1 MNWFQQ
7 NRWLGTFLIIAGVC
21 TLAAGYFLFHAKSAS
36 SDALAQFNA
45 AAAER
50 SRLERMDPYPN
61 ANNVTQIAKH
71 LQNYTQTL
79 DNLKA
84 DLKTR
89 MLPGPPLA
97 PNEFQSRLRQAMT
110 AVTDKARANR
120 VKLPDNFA
128 LGFDEFTAAL
138 PSTAAAPLLGQELAQ
153 IEVLLNMIIDA
164 RVDGVTALVRAP
176 LPEERAPAATPTP
189 AAGRKQA
196 PSATPAPATKMLERG
211 VVDITFDSTPSAARK
226 ILNQLASSNQQFY
239 ITRTLHIKNE
249 RDKGPPRE
257 TPAPGGS
264 ATPAPTATPAGKP
277 APGAA
282 LSFIV
287 GNEHIETSARIEL
300 IRFTF

>member
-7 NRWLGTFLIIAGVC
+7 NRWLGTFLIVVGVF
-21 TLAAGYFLFHAKSAS
+21 TLAAGYFLFHAKSGAEE
-36 SDALAQFNA
+36 ALTQFDQ

-50 SRLERMDPYPN
+50 GRLERLDPYPKE
-61 ANNVTQIAKH
+61 ANVTEMEKH
-71 LQNYTQTL
+71 LKNYAQSL
-79 DNLKA
+79 DKLKA

-89 MLPGPPLA
+89 VLPAPPLA
-97 PNEFQSRLRQAMT
+97 PNEFQSRLRQAMVEV
-110 AVTDKARANR
+110 ADKARSNR

-153 IEVLLNMIIDA
+153 VQLLLNMIIDA
-164 RVDGVTALVRAP
+164 RVDSVTALVRAP
-176 LPEERAPAATPTP
+176 LPEERASAATPTP
-189 AAGRKQA
+189 AAGRKPA
-196 PSATPAPATKMLERG
+196 ATATPAPGAKLLERG
-211 VVDITFDSTPSAARK
+211 IVDVTFDSTPSAARK

-239 ITRTLHIKNE
+239 ITRTIHIKNE

-257 TPAPGGS
+257 LPAAAAN
-264 ATPAPTATPAGKP
+264 ATPAATATPAKP
-277 APGAA
+277 AAGPA
-282 LSFIV
+282 LNFIV